1 MELIP
6 GRAWREEAIEAELGR
21 RGDGLQSTTTWSVL
35 PLLWL
40 DLYLT
45 KSAVTRTPGRARR
58 EEAIE
63 AELEQGGR
71 RAARARSDRAR
82 PQVAKGVVLV
92 CLTLVVRIPNCLPSS
107 RIDDVAI

>member
-1 MELIP
+1 MTSGWVESRGSL
-6 GRAWREEAIEAELGR
+6 ER
-21 RGDGLQSTTTWSVL
+21 RGGVVQSATTWSVL

-63 AELEQGGR
+63 AELERGGR
-71 RAARARSDRAR
+71 R
-82 PQVAKGVVLV
+82 VAVGIAL
-92 CLTLVVRIPNCLPSS
+92 
-107 RIDDVAI
+107 

>member
-1 MELIP
+1 MIRLWTVELIP

-58 EEAIE
+58 EEE
-63 AELEQGGR
+63 CYEVWSR
-71 RAARARSDRAR
+71 RGPTA
-82 PQVAKGVVLV
+82 GVV
-92 CLTLVVRIPNCLPSS
+92 
-107 RIDDVAI
+107 A